1 MRKITDLNFEDLKEV
16 ALKRATS
23 KTYFAILL
31 IILSL
36 VAAVAITGKANR
48 SVEMW
53 SPKTN
58 LVEGDLLSQENLEI
72 VRVFL
77 PDNLH
82 IYLRASQKIGE
93 MVAVRKI
100 YAGELIPTTSASNYF
115 KGTSSKGVPLEIS
128 RNDLPNDL
136 LPGQR
141 VDIYSLPTENLNA
154 AKTQPTELVL
164 TELSVESIDSK
175 SREMGGAI
183 GIVLKIPEPDVLKL
197 LACLNSSRIVV
208 VRSAL

>member
-77 PDNLH
+77 PDNLPSAG
-82 IYLRASQKIGE
+82 IETI
-93 MVAVRKI
+93 VAPLLATGAAAATG
-100 YAGELIPTTSASNYF
+100 AGVETWATGAGVATGVGVGVGVGVETGAAAFVAPLDSAIIANSAPTATVESTCTTIFCNTPAT
-115 KGTSSKGVPLEIS
+115 GAGIS
-128 RNDLPNDL
+128 
-136 LPGQR
+136 
-141 VDIYSLPTENLNA
+141 VST
-154 AKTQPTELVL
+154 
-164 TELSVESIDSK
+164 LSVETSNNGS
-175 SREMGGAI
+175 STAI
-183 GIVLKIPEPDVLKL
+183 
-197 LACLNSSRIVV
+197 
-208 VRSAL
+208 

>member
-23 KTYFAILL
+23 KTYFAILF

-100 YAGELIPTTSASNYF
+100 YAVELIPTTSAANYF

>member
-1 MRKITDLNFEDLKEV
+1 M
-16 ALKRATS
+16 
-23 KTYFAILL
+23 
-31 IILSL
+31 
-36 VAAVAITGKANR
+36 
-48 SVEMW
+48 
-53 SPKTN
+53 
-58 LVEGDLLSQENLEI
+58 
-72 VRVFL
+72 
-77 PDNLH
+77 
-82 IYLRASQKIGE
+82 
-93 MVAVRKI
+93 
-100 YAGELIPTTSASNYF
+100 
-115 KGTSSKGVPLEIS
+115 PLEIS

>member
-100 YAGELIPTTSASNYF
+100 YARELIPTASIADYF
-115 KGTSSKGVPLEIS
+115 KGTSSKSVPLEIS

>member
-100 YAGELIPTTSASNYF
+100 YAGELIPTTSAANYF
-115 KGTSSKGVPLEIS
+115 QGTSSKGVPLEIS

-141 VDIYSLPTENLNA
+141 VDIYSLPTENLNS

>member
-100 YAGELIPTTSASNYF
+100 YAGELIPTTSAAYYF